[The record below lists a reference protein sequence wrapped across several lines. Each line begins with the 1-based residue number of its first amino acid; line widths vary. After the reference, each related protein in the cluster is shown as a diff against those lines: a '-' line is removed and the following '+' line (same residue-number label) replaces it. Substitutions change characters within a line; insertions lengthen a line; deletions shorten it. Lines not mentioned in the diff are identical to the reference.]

1 MKITKQSKLKNY
13 SLVAVGI
20 IAGGNATQAA
30 IQYTNIDPDTVVSS
44 EAGYEKYDLYFNN
57 DAISDMTLVWNSRT
71 SGFYS
76 SASSW
81 HISDNSYMKLN
92 FRCRLD
98 IYNRRF

>member
-44 EAGYEKYDLYFNN
+44 EAGYEK
-57 DAISDMTLVWNSRT
+57 
-71 SGFYS
+71 
-76 SASSW
+76 
-81 HISDNSYMKLN
+81 
-92 FRCRLD
+92 
-98 IYNRRF
+98 